1 LSGRLSPGQKTAT
14 GLSPDRNT
22 VFNPS
27 VFPIVTEL
35 QLRCHNSKLAWV
47 INGSWL
53 SRPAV
58 KQMNYAP
65 PIPRLGVAA
74 ITENL
79 LKRKW
84 SATILRYLE
93 KGVSDPAEISRHE
106 INLSTK
112 VMSERLRTMLRY
124 GLLARFPRP
133 APSTVIEYRLTPLG
147 KALLDMI
154 NAIDELDQQLIKS
167 KKSMEQSFGLN
178 SVPAPDLKVP
188 PPASVLKKSNRNN
201 RSNINQVRSR
211 LTSTHSLP

>member
-1 LSGRLSPGQKTAT
+1 
-14 GLSPDRNT
+14 
-22 VFNPS
+22 
-27 VFPIVTEL
+27 
-35 QLRCHNSKLAWV
+35 
-47 INGSWL
+47 
-53 SRPAV
+53 
-58 KQMNYAP
+58 MNYAP

-93 KGVSDPAEISRHE
+93 KGVSDPAEITKRE
-106 INLSTK
+106 VNISTK

-133 APSTVIEYRLTPLG
+133 SPSTVIEYRLTPLG
-147 KALLDMI
+147 KKLLDMI

-167 KKSMEQSFGLN
+167 RKSMEENFGIN
-178 SVPAPDLKVP
+178 SAPTPDLKTVP
-188 PPASVLKKSNRNN
+188 PAVISKRSNKNN
-201 RSNINQVRSR
+201 RSDINLARSR